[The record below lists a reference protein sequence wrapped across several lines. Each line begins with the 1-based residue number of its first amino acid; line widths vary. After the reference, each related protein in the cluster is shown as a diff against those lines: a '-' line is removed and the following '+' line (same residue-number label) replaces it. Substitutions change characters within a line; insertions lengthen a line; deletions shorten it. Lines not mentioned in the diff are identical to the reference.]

1 MFTGKT
7 GKQLADIKK
16 GFHTALRKAG
26 ISDFRFHDLR
36 HTFASQLVTAGIDL
50 TSIKELLGHKSLTM
64 TMRYAHLAPG
74 HKRKAVNTL
83 DRLLQNEEKESL
95 SSQFGSHFTPKK
107 QTESHKSLV

>member
-1 MFTGKT
+1 
-7 GKQLADIKK
+7 
-16 GFHTALRKAG
+16 
-26 ISDFRFHDLR
+26 
-36 HTFASQLVTAGIDL
+36 
-50 TSIKELLGHKSLTM
+50 M

-95 SSQFGSHFTPKK
+95 SSQSGSHFTQKK